1 MCILQF
7 RPESLQAE
15 RSRAPVAGTRCAADY
30 GMTVFFRRFIG
41 ALVLDA
47 SAYEDVEADRL
58 ADLQSMLVVVFVCL
72 SGGMA
77 AVGLGLVGVGG
88 FVMGAV
94 LTLGGWLVWVSMIA
108 SIGTRTLAEP
118 QTHSNVHELLRVLG
132 YAAAPGVFIAFAY
145 IRPAAPFVFALVAVW
160 MIAAAV
166 LGVRQALDYRSTGRA
181 IGVCLVAWAL
191 SFGLLAIVSLVFT
204 KPVS

>member
-1 MCILQF
+1 
-7 RPESLQAE
+7 
-15 RSRAPVAGTRCAADY
+15 
-30 GMTVFFRRFIG
+30 
-41 ALVLDA
+41 
-47 SAYEDVEADRL
+47 
-58 ADLQSMLVVVFVCL
+58 
-72 SGGMA
+72 
-77 AVGLGLVGVGG
+77 
-88 FVMGAV
+88 
-94 LTLGGWLVWVSMIA
+94 
-108 SIGTRTLAEP
+108 
-118 QTHSNVHELLRVLG
+118 VLG